1 MKKTQ
6 PGSLPRGDACWVGH
20 DVALMPVFPFA
31 NRALPIS
38 KARTK
43 HEPLVL
49 QRTNKH
55 TI

>member
-1 MKKTQ
+1 MKDPAWFAPPWGRVLGQ
-6 PGSLPRGDACWVGH
+6 DAT
-20 DVALMPVFPFA
+20 LMPVFPFA

-38 KARTK
+38 KARAK

-55 TI
+55 TTW